1 MPRWWKSGNTY
12 HVQQDRRRRVSR
24 AGGGGGGA
32 KEGRRESPPHIHAGP
47 RTSSHN
53 LIPALPKSGLA
64 TTFFFSD
71 HPTQNP
77 APYSPSAKKWA
88 PGPAPGR
95 VVRPRGEDVGRRV
108 PRCGTGIPTSG
119 SAEER
124 EEERGGGARSC
135 GARWSSTAAPRRKAD
150 RVMGLTVGET
160 AGTGETG

>member
-12 HVQQDRRRRVSR
+12 MYSKTGEGGCQGR
-24 AGGGGGGA
+24 GGGWRGKREREGGS
-32 KEGRRESPPHIHAGP
+32 RLLIHAGP
-47 RTSSHN
+47 GTSSHN

-64 TTFFFSD
+64 NTFFFSD

-124 EEERGGGARSC
+124 EEERGGGSRSY

-150 RVMGLTVGET
+150 RGMD
-160 AGTGETG
+160 

>member
-12 HVQQDRRRRVSR
+12 MYSKTGEGGCQGR
-24 AGGGGGGA
+24 GGGV
-32 KEGRRESPPHIHAGP
+32 EGKARERRRESPPHP
-47 RTSSHN
+47 RWTGN
-53 LIPALPKSGLA
+53 LQPQPDPCPSQKWPGQHI
-64 TTFFFSD
+64 FFSD

-124 EEERGGGARSC
+124 EEERGGGSRSY

-150 RVMGLTVGET
+150 RGMD
-160 AGTGETG
+160 